1 MIRVCCDSNSQLDP
15 DLAARHAIEVVP
27 LTVTV
32 DGVAHLEGVE
42 LDADGF
48 WAAFGD
54 GHVPE
59 VSTAAPGPGQFIEA
73 YERLVAD
80 GATGIVSVHTGS
92 EISATFDAA
101 RLASQQVDVP
111 VELVDT
117 GAASFVVGLAAVAA
131 AERLAAG
138 GTATDAAAA
147 AAAVASTS
155 GNVFVVGALDLAR
168 SGGRLA
174 SGGDKAAARGS
185 VPVLR
190 LVHGEM
196 SVIGEAGGVEDAAA
210 QMVAEI
216 LAAGDRLRVGLSVAD
231 PGARPIVDALRH
243 ALETSSAHLE
253 LLEYR
258 VGPSVGAHTGPGTA
272 GAVYHPI

>member
-1 MIRVCCDSNSQLDP
+1 MIRVCCDSNAQLDP
-15 DLAARHAIEVVP
+15 DLAARHGIEVVP

-32 DGVAHLEGVE
+32 DGIAHLEGVE

-48 WAAFGD
+48 WAAFAD

-59 VSTAAPGPGQFIEA
+59 VSTAAPGPGQFVEA

-80 GATGIVSVHTGS
+80 GATEIVSVHTGS
-92 EISATFDAA
+92 DISATFDAA

-131 AERLAAG
+131 AECLASG
-138 GTATDAAAA
+138 GTAAGAAGAA
-147 AAAVASTS
+147 STVAATS

-174 SGGDKAAARGS
+174 ARGDEPPTADS

-190 LVHGEM
+190 LLHGQM
-196 SVIGEAGGVEDAAA
+196 SVIGHADGIEDAAA
-210 QMVAEI
+210 QMAAEV
-216 LAAGDRLRVGLSVAD
+216 LGAGDRLRVGLSVAD
-231 PGARPIVDALRH
+231 PGARPIVEALRR
-243 ALETSSAHLE
+243 ALEASSAVLE

>member
-1 MIRVCCDSNSQLDP
+1 MIRVCCDSNAQLDP
-15 DLAARHAIEVVP
+15 RLAARHGIEVVP

-48 WAAFGD
+48 WAAFAD

-59 VSTAAPGPGQFIEA
+59 VSTAAPSPGQFIEA
-73 YERLVAD
+73 YELLVAE
-80 GATGIVSVHTGS
+80 GATEIVSVHTGS
-92 EISATFDAA
+92 DISATFDAA
-101 RLASQQVDVP
+101 RLASEQVDVP

-138 GTATDAAAA
+138 GTATDAAEAA
-147 AAAVASTS
+147 SAVASTS

-174 SGGDKAAARGS
+174 TGGDEPSATGS

-190 LVHGEM
+190 LLHGQM
-196 SVIGEAGGVEDAAA
+196 SVIGQAGGVEDAAG
-210 QMVAEI
+210 QMAAEI

-231 PGARPIVDALRH
+231 PGARPVVEALRS
-243 ALETSSAHLE
+243 ALEASPAQLE